1 LLDFRYNT
9 QEEID
14 KLNDEMT
21 TTSDLDDIIQQQ
33 KDSELNENINDKN
46 KESFEEENEEN
57 LELSEDSVE

>member
-21 TTSDLDDIIQQQ
+21 TTSDLDEIIQQTN
-33 KDSELNENINDKN
+33 SNENNKN
-46 KESFEEENEEN
+46 MDNENEKILREKDEREAEAD
-57 LELSEDSVE
+57 LE

>member
-21 TTSDLDDIIQQQ
+21 TTSDLDEIIQQTNF
-33 KDSELNENINDKN
+33 DENIN
-46 KESFEEENEEN
+46 SENEEILREKDEREAESD
-57 LELSEDSVE
+57 LE

>member
-21 TTSDLDDIIQQQ
+21 TTSDLDEIIQQAN
-33 KDSELNENINDKN
+33 SNENNENMDN
-46 KESFEEENEEN
+46 ENEEILREKDEREAESD
-57 LELSEDSVE
+57 LE